1 MVIAFSGADLAE
13 IEDALGGG
21 GEGSCVGGVE
31 SSVLQRGGEVFV
43 LPDFGFDRRRIRGLD
58 LLLFLCVF
66 GFDGDFLL
74 LHFFIDRVAMMDVAG
89 DSADG
94 KHQDRND
101 EDGKVAVHP
110 GSRIKISKR

>member
-1 MVIAFSGADLAE
+1 M
-13 IEDALGGG
+13 
-21 GEGSCVGGVE
+21 
-31 SSVLQRGGEVFV
+31 LQRGGEVFV
-43 LPDFGFDRRRIRGLD
+43 LPYFGFDRWRVGGLD
-58 LLLFLCVF
+58 LLLLLGVF
-66 GFDGDFLL
+66 GFNGDFLL

-110 GSRIKISKR
+110 GSQIEL